1 MPSSSQGV
9 ERRRLEVRGRVQGVG
24 FRPFVARL
32 AGELGLAG
40 FVGNDS
46 RGVFVELEGAAK
58 KLERFVERLRSELP
72 PLARIHELSSVERT
86 VRGEQDFRI
95 VASAAGEQQ
104 DVAITPD
111 SATCDDCRRELADP
125 SDRRYR
131 YPFTNCTNCGPR
143 YSIILA
149 VPYDRPATTM
159 APFAMCARCQAEYDA
174 PTNRRYHAQPNACAD
189 CGPRV
194 WLSDGK
200 GRRLVAATT
209 HDPAA
214 PIDAAG
220 ARLRAGEIVAIKGLG
235 GFHLA
240 CRADDR
246 AAVERLRQ
254 RKGREAKPLALMVA
268 TLAAA
273 ELLVELDG
281 PARAA
286 LCSPAAPIVV
296 APRRD
301 DAKIANAVAPQRDE
315 LGVVLAYT
323 PLHLL
328 LATAVRDE
336 QGAPIP
342 LVLTSGNDSGEPLS
356 ADNSDA
362 LARLGRIAD
371 AFLLHDRGIARPIDD
386 SVLRALGEG
395 EAPLILRRA
404 RGYVPD
410 PLPLSLPARRPLL
423 ALGGDL
429 KGAVCVASAQ
439 QVVLGEHLGDLE
451 HPAAYRNFVAASER
465 LTTLLRA
472 DPALVV
478 HDLHPGYHSTAHA
491 RSLRGVEC
499 RAVQHHHAHAAA
511 CLVENGLTDGP
522 ALALCCDGTGYGDDG
537 AIWGGE
543 LLLCDAVSY
552 ERVGQ
557 LRYLPLVGGDA
568 AARETWRPAAGWLFE
583 AFGEDGEGSWQ
594 DALQGA
600 RRLVDAEALA
610 LAAQRLEAYR
620 EGRTRAVPRC
630 SSLGRLFDAAAF
642 LCGLCPVN
650 RYEGEAAMLLEAA
663 AQRARRQWVEIAPL
677 AAAALHDGSLL
688 VEQEGRLQLDTRP
701 LARDLVARLAA
712 GESTDVLAAAFHES
726 IARLFARAAQ
736 RVAVERGLVD
746 VLLTG
751 GCFANR
757 ILLLRLSALLSEVG
771 LTVHRHRLVPPGD
784 GGLALGQATIAAARD
799 S

>member
-1 MPSSSQGV
+1 MPPTSRV

-32 AGELGLAG
+32 AAEIGLAG

-46 RGVFVELEGAAK
+46 RGAFVELEGGVTQ
-58 KLERFVERLRSELP
+58 LERFVERLHRELP
-72 PLARIHELSSVERT
+72 PLARIHELSSLALEA
-86 VRGEQDFRI
+86 RGEQAFRI
-95 VASAAGEQQ
+95 VASATGAQQ

-111 SATCDDCRRELADP
+111 SATCDDCRRELADAK
-125 SDRRYR
+125 DRRYR
-131 YPFTNCTNCGPR
+131 YPFINCTNCGPR
-143 YSIILA
+143 YSIIQA

-194 WLSDGK
+194 WLSDGR
-200 GRRLVAATT
+200 GQTLVAATKE
-209 HDPAA
+209 DPAA
-214 PIDAAG
+214 PIDAAA

-240 CRADDR
+240 CRADDE
-246 AAVERLRQ
+246 AVVERLRQ

-268 TLAAA
+268 SPSAA
-273 ELLVELDG
+273 EALVELDDR
-281 PARAA
+281 ARAA

-328 LATAVRDE
+328 LATAVRD
-336 QGAPIP
+336 QQRAPIP

-356 ADNSDA
+356 ADNDDA

-371 AFLLHDRGIARPIDD
+371 AFLLHDREIARPIDD

-410 PLPLSLPARRPLL
+410 PLPLSLPARRPIL

-451 HPAAYRNFVAASER
+451 HPAAFRNFVEASER

-472 DPALVV
+472 PCQLVV
-478 HDLHPGYHSTAHA
+478 HDLHPDYHSTAHA
-491 RSLRGVEC
+491 RSLRGVQ
-499 RAVQHHHAHAAA
+499 RTSVQHHHAHAAA
-511 CLVENGLTDGP
+511 CLVENGLAGP

-543 LLLCDAVSY
+543 LLLCDAARY

-583 AFGEDGEGSWQ
+583 ACAEGGEGWR

-600 RRLVDAEALA
+600 RQVVDPAALT

-642 LCGLCPVN
+642 LCGFCDQN

-663 AQRARRQWVEIAPL
+663 AQRALRQHGETTAL
-677 AAAALHDGSLL
+677 AANELDDGSLL
-688 VEQEGRLQLDTRP
+688 GEQEERLQLDTRP
-701 LARDLVARLAA
+701 LARDLVARLRA
-712 GESTDVLAAAFHES
+712 GEVRDSLAAAFHET
-726 IARLFARAAQ
+726 IAQLFARAAH
-736 RVAVERGLVD
+736 RIAVAHGVVD

-757 ILLLRLSALLSEVG
+757 ILLRRLSALLAEAG

-784 GGLALGQATIAAARD
+784 GGLALGQAAIAAARD
-799 S
+799 R